1 MILDAALMFT
11 GGPGGIGTAPP
22 GTTLRIA
29 DNVTAT
35 GATSNNILDLAL
47 GQTSTAGVNPVG
59 GLPPATQ
66 IPIGVGPN
74 VQPSRDIGIGDDPAL
89 KILVQTVGA
98 SWGGTTSTLVV
109 ALQGAPDNGSGAP
122 GAFFTFYSSASVTG
136 TQINTTTGGQ
146 TGLRL
151 MDMDMPRPPALN
163 FVPRFL
169 QLLYTVGVA
178 SFTGTSNFLVAG
190 LVLDRADQMFN
201 ATINT
206 VWGGY
211 PAGVVVAN

>member
-1 MILDAALMFT
+1 MILDSLLLFT

-74 VQPSRDIGIGDDPAL
+74 VQPSRDLGIGDDPAL
-89 KILVQTVGA
+89 KILVQPIGTGWTGA
-98 SWGGTTSTLVV
+98 TSLAV
-109 ALQGAPDNGSGAP
+109 ALQASPDNGSGAP
-122 GAFFTFYSSASVTG
+122 AGFVTYYSSPAVT
-136 TQINTTTGGQ
+136 TANLNLGQ
-146 TGLRL
+146 RL
-151 MDMDMPRPPALN
+151 MDMDMPRPPAGIG
-163 FVPRFL
+163 VPRFL
-169 QLLYTVGVA
+169 QLLYTVAGGP
-178 SFTGTSNFLVAG
+178 FTGTANFLVAG
-190 LVLDRADQMFN
+190 LVLDRADQMYN
-201 ATINT
+201 ATNNAI
-206 VWGGY
+206 WGGY